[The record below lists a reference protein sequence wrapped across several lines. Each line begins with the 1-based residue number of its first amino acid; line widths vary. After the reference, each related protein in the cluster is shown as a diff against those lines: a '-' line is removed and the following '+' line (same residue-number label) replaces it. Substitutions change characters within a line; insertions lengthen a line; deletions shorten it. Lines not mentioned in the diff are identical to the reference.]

1 MLFNMWNKILLV
13 FLFITS
19 CTVIETTVESSK
31 RVGNAVVDETVDL
44 GKVLISIP
52 VDATKTIVD
61 KLDEEINESTSKTQE
76 QKPPPIIVQEEDK
89 SIYTSLYGLA
99 LALFIAVF
107 ILACRFL
114 FTNLLKGY
122 R

>member
-1 MLFNMWNKILLV
+1 MWNKILLI

-61 KLDEEINESTSKTQE
+61 KLDEEINESNPKTQE

-107 ILACRFL
+107 ILAFRFL
-114 FTNLLKGY
+114 FTNLLNGY

>member
-1 MLFNMWNKILLV
+1 MLKSIKINILLL
-13 FLFITS
+13 FLLS

-89 SIYTSLYGLA
+89 SIYTSLYGVA
-99 LALFIAVF
+99 LALFIAVLV
-107 ILACRFL
+107 LACRFL